1 MAVGPAG
8 APAKKGAS
16 GRTAPQLLAWSR
28 QAIDPDLRAAVD
40 SLPAS
45 MRQIAGYHFGWWN
58 ERGEPVEA
66 DPGKSIRPALALLSA
81 SAVGSDPEAALPAAV
96 AVELVHSFSVVHD
109 DVMDGDLTRR
119 HRPTVW
125 KTFGRP
131 AAILAGDALLTL
143 AFDVLASS
151 RSPGA
156 TQAAR
161 MLSAAV
167 QDLVDGQSADLA
179 FEQRSDVSLDECVR
193 MAERKTAALL
203 GCSCALGGL
212 LANGS
217 AEQVERLR
225 GFGER
230 LGLAFQFVDDLLGIW
245 GDPAVTG
252 KPVYSDLRNGKKSLP
267 VVAALGSGT
276 PAARKLAALF
286 TREASLADADL
297 FQAAELVEQAGGR
310 AWSRAQADQQL
321 RTAIR
326 HLAAVLPEAQ
336 AGKELGALARYVV
349 LRDR

>member
-1 MAVGPAG
+1 MEVR
-8 APAKKGAS
+8 AS
-16 GRTAPQLLAWSR
+16 GQATGGRPARQLLAWSR
-28 QAIDPDLRAAVD
+28 QAMDQDLRAVVD

-45 MRQIAGYHFGWWN
+45 MRRIAGYHFGWWN
-58 ERGEPVEA
+58 ERGELTEA
-66 DPGKSIRPALALLSA
+66 DPGKTIRPALALLSA
-81 SAVGSDPEAALPAAV
+81 SAVRGDPVAALPGAV
-96 AVELVHSFSVVHD
+96 ALELVHSFSVVHD

-125 KTFGRP
+125 VVFGRS

-143 AFDVLASS
+143 AFDVLAKLGTPS
-151 RSPGA
+151 A
-156 TQAAR
+156 VHAAR

-179 FEQRSDVSLDECVR
+179 FEQRADVSVAECVR
-193 MAERKTAALL
+193 MAERKTGALL

-212 LANGS
+212 LAGG
-217 AEQVERLR
+217 ATEQVAQLR

-252 KPVYSDLRNGKKSLP
+252 KPVHSDLRNGKKSLP
-267 VVAALGSGT
+267 VVAALASDT
-276 PAARKLAALF
+276 PAARKLASLF
-286 TREASLADADL
+286 EREGPLAGADL
-297 FQAAELVEQAGGR
+297 FRAAELVEQAGGR

-326 HLAAVLPEAQ
+326 HLAAVRPEPR
-336 AGKELGALARYVV
+336 AGMELGALARYVV
-349 LRDR
+349 LRDH